1 MKIDT
6 IDPVKD
12 IVSESL
18 KRVVTY
24 SQFRDL
30 MDELAATGSTS
41 GPEQTDALIN
51 YTQLNS
57 RRFKRWDKTF
67 RVPQEEAEYIKKW
80 DRPVY
85 WLVLTE
91 SWCGDA
97 APTMPVMAK
106 VAELNENIHFKVLFR
121 DENLELMDLFLT
133 DGAMS
138 IPKLIMLDANTLE
151 VLGDWGPRPSKATQM
166 ASDYRKQHGKLS
178 PEFKQDLQLW
188 YNKDKGDN
196 TLADL
201 MRLLALEDVSD
212 RALL

>member
-1 MKIDT
+1 MKIATVDS
-6 IDPVKD
+6 IKY

-18 KRVVTY
+18 KKAVTY

-30 MDELAATGSTS
+30 VDEFAARGSTS

-106 VAELNENIHFKVLFR
+106 VAELNKNIDFKVLFR

-133 DGAMS
+133 NGAMS

-151 VLGDWGPRPSKATQM
+151 VLGNWGPRPSKATQM

-212 RALL
+212 SALL